1 MSIKPFPKFNNNAFL
16 QLTDM
21 TYNEDFFILANQL
34 IDAGRFI
41 DSKGWV
47 PATSGNFS
55 ARLPDGNIA
64 ITVSGKHKGQLQLD
78 DIMLI
83 DADANSLDGKKPS
96 AETRLHTS
104 LYKRFPAVQSVLH
117 PHSINA
123 TLTSRLFNSEIVLED
138 YELLKALAGIDTHES
153 RVVIP
158 IFANDQN
165 IPRLAEKVEQYL
177 DKHGV
182 IHAYIIAGHG
192 LYIWGSS
199 VQEALRHLEALE
211 FLFDCEIRLHGCR
224 R

>member
-1 MSIKPFPKFNNNAFL
+1 
-16 QLTDM
+16 M
-21 TYNEDFFILANQL
+21 TYNKDFLMLANQL
-34 IDAGRFI
+34 IDAGQFI

-55 ARLPDGNIA
+55 ARLPDGTIA
-64 ITVSGKHKGQLQLD
+64 ITVSGKHKGRLQLD

-96 AETRLHTS
+96 AETALHIS

-123 TLTSRLFNSEIVLED
+123 TLTSRLFKSEIVLED

-165 IPRLAEKVEQYL
+165 IPRLAEQVEQYM
-177 DKHGV
+177 DKHGA
-182 IHAYIIAGHG
+182 IYAYIIAGHG
-192 LYIWGSS
+192 LYTWGGS
-199 VQEALRHLEALE
+199 VQETLRHLEALE
-211 FLFDCEIRLHGCR
+211 FLFDCELRLHGYR